1 MTDAKPRKNV
11 QNEPKTSRYTK
22 KQENNQRLLRLYQKD
37 SGVKLKILPHQPQ
50 MGSWGIDKGNN
61 WNLNL
66 II

>member
-50 MGSWGIDKGNN
+50 MGI
-61 WNLNL
+61 
-66 II
+66 